1 MSTLTKLREADF
13 SATEKRI
20 ADYIIKH
27 AGEMPETTIS
37 EVAQACQTSK
47 SMVVQLC
54 KAAGFKGYK
63 DLCSQLRVEQA
74 ISGQQE
80 EEPEIF
86 EGIHPGCS
94 VSQIARLTFRE
105 ELRSLRDT
113 EELLDA
119 EAIEEAV
126 RLLREADRIML
137 FGVGGSAI
145 AALDMYNKL
154 SRIGLNAHFSLD
166 VHCQLLETS
175 AMTEHSVALVFSFN
189 GRTKDMLEACELSR
203 EAGAKVIAVTRLG
216 RNPLSELSDV
226 CLRVASNESL
236 KRVTAMSSRL
246 STMSMVDVLF
256 TCLASSLSG
265 SIDRI
270 VQRNAMIAARRVK
283 K

>member
-20 ADYIIKH
+20 AEYIINH
-27 AGEMPETTIS
+27 ASRMPEITIS
-37 EVAQACQTSK
+37 EVAQECVTSK

-63 DLCSQLRVEQA
+63 DLCSQIRVEQA
-74 ISGQQE
+74 ISERQE
-80 EEPEIF
+80 EQESID
-86 EGIHPGCS
+86 GIHPGCS
-94 VSQIARLTFRE
+94 AAQIARLTFRE
-105 ELRSLRDT
+105 EIRSLQDT
-113 EELLDA
+113 EELLDTA
-119 EAIEEAV
+119 TIEQAV
-126 RLLREADRIML
+126 ELLAKADKIML

-154 SRIGLNAHFSLD
+154 SRIGLNARFSLD

-175 AMTEHSVALVFSFN
+175 ALTENSVSLVFSFN

-203 EAGAKVIAVTRLG
+203 EAGAKVITVTRYG
-216 RNPLSELSDV
+216 RNPVSDLGDV

-236 KRVTAMSSRL
+236 RRVTAMSSRL

-256 TCLASSLSG
+256 ACLARSMSDR
-265 SIDRI
+265 IDGI
-270 VQRNAMIAARRVK
+270 VQRNEAIAARRIRK
-283 K
+283 